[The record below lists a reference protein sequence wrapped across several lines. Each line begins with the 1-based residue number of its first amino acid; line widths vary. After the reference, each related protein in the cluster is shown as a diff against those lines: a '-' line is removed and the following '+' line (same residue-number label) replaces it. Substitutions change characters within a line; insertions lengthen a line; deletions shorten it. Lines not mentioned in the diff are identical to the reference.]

1 MRHMTLAE
9 VRRAGRESLYLRGT
23 LDMCV
28 LSLVDAMPTHAYGV
42 VQELQTRDFPQTSYG
57 TIYPLVTRLRRQ
69 GLLTQQSLP
78 GSGGP
83 AKNLLSLTA
92 NGQAALAAWQ
102 QEWRDHNAR
111 VESLLGGMTMS
122 TTTKGTSHVN

>member
-1 MRHMTLAE
+1 MRRMTSSEAWHT
-9 VRRAGRESLYLRGT
+9 GRESLYLRGT

-28 LSLVDAMPTHAYGV
+28 LALLDTMPNHAYGV
-42 VQELQTRDFPQTSYG
+42 VQELQARAFPQTSYG
-57 TIYPLVTRLRRQ
+57 TVYPLVTRLRRQ
-69 GLLTQQSLP
+69 GLLSQKSLP

-92 NGQAALAAWQ
+92 NGHAALAVWQ
-102 QEWRDHNAR
+102 REWREHNTL

-122 TTTKGTSHVN
+122 DTTIGTDHVN